1 MPFSFARTGSL
12 KAMQHLFL
20 LIAFA
25 LTLDASPNVAQPS
38 SVEARAA
45 TSTMAV
51 AYPTTADS
59 SEGSLRIDEAGS
71 VVLNIIVKPGSG
83 FLQQAI
89 VKEADL
95 AAFQAILEKML
106 KWQDI
111 AVQNKVE
118 PFEKPIG
125 VHDNRPVIFVY
136 TGPENPALIRQRTSN
151 FLISANEAPTYLRL
165 LTLYPETRTALD
177 QKLAKAK
184 KENELFQ

>member
-1 MPFSFARTGSL
+1 MR
-12 KAMQHLFL
+12 HLFP

-25 LTLDASPNVAQPS
+25 LTLGISTLVAQPT
-38 SVEARAA
+38 SVEPRSA
-45 TSTMAV
+45 THTMLA
-51 AYPTTADS
+51 AYPTAADS
-59 SEGSLRIDEAGS
+59 SEGSLRIDEEGS

-83 FLQQAI
+83 YSSKQAI
-89 VKEADL
+89 FKEADL

-111 AVQNKVE
+111 ALQNKVE

-151 FLISANEAPTYLRL
+151 FLISANEAPTYLKL
-165 LTLYPETRTALD
+165 LTLYPGTRTALD

-184 KENELFQ
+184 KESELFQ